1 MAIVLPHS
9 IHIKLVSEFDDII
22 LSVVQDS
29 SDPPCPG
36 RAGFTPSARAKI
48 RALIS
53 QEVIPHKLVAFWGLV
68 LILSGNSHISYLL
81 CHIEEKK
88 ICFPTAAKL
97 KLHVRISIRRY
108 NESLSTHNDGLRS
121 TLKWLR
127 SRILFIIGEWAHGSK
142 SIAAMQRLWLKAN
155 CESESVAT
163 TAQCIWTLFVLALL
177 ASACL
182 VTFLIK
188 FSYLFALFFLWKDFL
203 FRFFAFVVL
212 FALWKFFILQFNI
225 YVEVNSM
232 CLIAC

>member
-22 LSVVQDS
+22 LGVVQDS

-53 QEVIPHKLVAFWGLV
+53 QEVIPHTLVAFWGLV
-68 LILSGNSHISYLL
+68 LILSGNSHILYLF
-81 CHIEEKK
+81 CQIEEKK

-97 KLHVRISIRRY
+97 KFHVKISIRRDMDLVAGHN
-108 NESLSTHNDGLRS
+108 NESPSTHNDGLRI

-163 TAQCIWTLFVLALL
+163 TAQCTLTLFVLALL
-177 ASACL
+177 ASACF

-188 FSYLFALFFLWKDFL
+188 FSYLFALFFSLK
-203 FRFFAFVVL
+203 RFFV
-212 FALWKFFILQFNI
+212 
-225 YVEVNSM
+225 
-232 CLIAC
+232 

>member
-22 LSVVQDS
+22 LGVVQDS

-68 LILSGNSHISYLL
+68 LILSGNSHILYLL
-81 CHIEEKK
+81 CQIEEKK
-88 ICFPTAAKL
+88 RCFPTAAKL

-127 SRILFIIGEWAHGSK
+127 SRILFIIGEWTHGSK
-142 SIAAMQRLWLKAN
+142 SIGARDFDWRQIVNLNQLQQLR
-155 CESESVAT
+155 SVH
-163 TAQCIWTLFVLALL
+163 WR
-177 ASACL
+177 
-182 VTFLIK
+182 
-188 FSYLFALFFLWKDFL
+188 FL
-203 FRFFAFVVL
+203 F
-212 FALWKFFILQFNI
+212 
-225 YVEVNSM
+225 
-232 CLIAC
+232 

>member
-1 MAIVLPHS
+1 MYTVHACMPVLVWKRCRLYISRCKLNQPQRLFGLWCMAIVLPHS

-22 LSVVQDS
+22 LGVVQDS

-68 LILSGNSHISYLL
+68 LILSGNSHILYLL
-81 CHIEEKK
+81 CQIEEKK
-88 ICFPTAAKL
+88 ICFPTADKL
-97 KLHVRISIRRY
+97 KFHVRISIRRDMDLVAGHN
-108 NESLSTHNDGLRS
+108 NESRSTHNWS

-163 TAQCIWTLFVLALL
+163 NCTVYIDAFCFSPSSFSL
-177 ASACL
+177 
-182 VTFLIK
+182 
-188 FSYLFALFFLWKDFL
+188 FSY
-203 FRFFAFVVL
+203 V
-212 FALWKFFILQFNI
+212 FN
-225 YVEVNSM
+225 
-232 CLIAC
+232 

>member
-9 IHIKLVSEFDDII
+9 IPIKLVSEFDDII
-22 LSVVQDS
+22 LGVVQDS
-29 SDPPCPG
+29 SDPPGPG

-68 LILSGNSHISYLL
+68 LILSGNSHILYLL
-81 CHIEEKK
+81 CQIEEKK

-97 KLHVRISIRRY
+97 KFHVRISIRRDMDLVAGHN
-108 NESLSTHNDGLRS
+108 NESRGTHNWS

-142 SIAAMQRLWLKAN
+142 SIALCRDFDWRQIVNLNQLQQ
-155 CESESVAT
+155 
-163 TAQCIWTLFVLALL
+163 TAQCTLTLFVLALL

-188 FSYLFALFFLWKDFL
+188 FSYLFALFFSLK
-203 FRFFAFVVL
+203 RFFV
-212 FALWKFFILQFNI
+212 
-225 YVEVNSM
+225 
-232 CLIAC
+232 